1 MDAASKML
9 RQEQKEKAE
18 ATQAAAAAAAQT
30 MVAET
35 QSTLKLVQDPPQ
47 NSSGVESNM
56 VTTKTDSD
64 TLTTGTF
71 ETYESV

>member
-9 RQEQKEKAE
+9 EQEQKEKAE

-30 MVAET
+30 MVAQT
-35 QSTLKLVQDPPQ
+35 QSTLQLVQDPTQ
-47 NSSGVESNM
+47 NSSGVESHM

-64 TLTTGTF
+64 TLTTCTL
-71 ETYESV
+71 ETHESV